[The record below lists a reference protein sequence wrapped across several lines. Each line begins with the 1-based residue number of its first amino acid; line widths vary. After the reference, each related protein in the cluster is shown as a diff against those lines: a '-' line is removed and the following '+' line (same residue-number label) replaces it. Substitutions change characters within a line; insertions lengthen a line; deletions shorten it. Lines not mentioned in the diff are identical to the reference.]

1 MTFAEIQAAV
11 GANPA
16 ILGEIAT
23 NYGKDIVPLIT
34 KDAELVKGIVPV
46 LSKSGYVVRTQ
57 DEEKSF
63 LSSYEQTQEVRD
75 RIMAPAIK
83 EVHDLYDKDFEQL
96 FGEKRGSNEKTY
108 NAYKRKIEE
117 LKASKITDPTAKDQI
132 TKLQADMEK
141 LVMDHKKEVETMEG
155 TFFKEKVTGLFS
167 AALDNVSIA
176 LPVHLKNDEEKQKYT
191 ASQKS
196 MMKRDLIENITA
208 KRDKDGNV
216 IFYDGDK
223 PLTSPTD
230 GKPLS
235 ASDIVNARFVQ
246 YIAADGR
253 KMSGAGTQFS
263 QDGKPVFSN
272 KQSVY
277 DYLVAKG
284 LQEKTKPFY
293 DEYEKLIKE
302 HGIVS

>member
-16 ILGEIAT
+16 LLGEIAT
-23 NYGKDIVPLIT
+23 NFGKEIVPLIT
-34 KDAELVKGIVPV
+34 KDAELIKGIVPV
-46 LSKSGYVVRTQ
+46 LTKSGYVIRTQ
-57 DEEKSF
+57 DEEKSY
-63 LSSYEQTQEVRD
+63 LTSYEQNQEVRD

-83 EVHDLYDKDFEQL
+83 EVHDMYDKDFEQL

-141 LVMDHKKEVETMEG
+141 LTADHKKEVEILKG
-155 TFFKEKVTGLFS
+155 DFSKQKVKGLFS
-167 AALDNVSIA
+167 SALDRINIA
-176 LPVHLKNDEEKQKYT
+176 LPIHLKTDEEKQKYT
-191 ASQKS
+191 SSQKS
-196 MMKRDLIENITA
+196 MMNRDLIENITY
-208 KRDKDGNV
+208 KEDKDGNV

-235 ASDIVNARFVQ
+235 AMDIVNSRFVQ

-253 KMSGAGTQFS
+253 KATGTGTQFN
-263 QDGKPVFSN
+263 QDGKPVFSS

-277 DYLVAKG
+277 DYLIAKG

-302 HGIVS
+302 HGIVN